1 MTLKQPTPAEIR
13 AAREAAGQ
21 TQTQAAL
28 EVHVALRTWQHWE
41 EPARTPGARAMPLGL
56 WELYLLKTKAA
67 RARRPR

>member
-1 MTLKQPTPAEIR
+1 MSLTQPTPAEIR

-41 EPARTPGARAMPLGL
+41 EPAGTNGARGIPIGL
-56 WELYLLKTKAA
+56 WELYLLKTKA
-67 RARRPR
+67 RRRQR

>member
-1 MTLKQPTPAEIR
+1 MIKQPTPAEIR
-13 AAREAAGQ
+13 VAREAAGH

-41 EPARTPGARAMPLGL
+41 EPAGTDGAREIPLGL

-67 RARRPR
+67 RERRRR